1 MPVPTESGSDGSSL
15 KQSSPGVEIILML
28 ESESVPYLTE
38 HLRVDEGSF
47 LAAENAGTRR
57 THNVSKTS

>member
-1 MPVPTESGSDGSSL
+1 MPVPTESGSDRSSL

-28 ESESVPYLTE
+28 GPESVPYFTK
-38 HLRVDEGSF
+38 HLRGDEGSF

-57 THNVSKTS
+57 THNESDTS